1 MEIQTKN
8 PTAEKE
14 LLRTNKL
21 YLSVSKLEKFRRYV
35 QQVTDFD
42 TEQSLIDTLMGV
54 YEPNYK
60 AKFGT
65 CYGALIENPEK
76 YFDAVADEYSV
87 PLTATGNLF
96 DPESKYQND
105 QTEIAEWIHFNHEQA
120 EPAIRYHNAIKP
132 AFYEVPGYYTIK
144 VGEYEV
150 TLSFRIDV
158 IHGAII
164 RDIKCSFREPDYK
177 GAYLDS
183 VQWKIYLL
191 ATGLDEFYYDHFH
204 IKERVSGNHVIEL
217 IDPSLMCV
225 KYPQMESEVQ
235 QWMRSMITWTQK
247 KGLFHLLQ
255 SKI

>member
-1 MEIQTKN
+1 MEQANKMVK
-8 PTAEKE
+8 KE
-14 LLRTNKL
+14 PAQKVKL

-54 YEPNYK
+54 YTPNYK

-76 YFDAVADEYSV
+76 YFDPVSDQYSV

-105 QTEIAEWIHFNHEQA
+105 TTEVAEWINFNHQQA
-120 EPAIRYHNAIKP
+120 EPAIRYHQLIRP
-132 AFYEVPGYYTIK
+132 AFYEVPGYYTIN
-144 VGEYEV
+144 VGDYEV

-158 IHGAII
+158 INAAII

-204 IKERVSGNHVIEL
+204 IKERVSGIHVIEL

-225 KYPQMESEVQ
+225 RYPEMESEVI

-255 SKI
+255 SKS